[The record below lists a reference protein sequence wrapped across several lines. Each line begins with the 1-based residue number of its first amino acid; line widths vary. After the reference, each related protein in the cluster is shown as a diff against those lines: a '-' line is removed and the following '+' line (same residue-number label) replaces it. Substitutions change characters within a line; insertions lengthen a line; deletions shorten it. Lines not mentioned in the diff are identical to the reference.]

1 MKGSQRKGN
10 LGSENSLKA
19 GLLRKEDGRNLIRN
33 VRDGQLMEMAK
44 NALQEGSYHRQI
56 SKVNSILS
64 TALTV
69 DDLKAEVE
77 HYLQKRLFV

>member
-1 MKGSQRKGN
+1 
-10 LGSENSLKA
+10 
-19 GLLRKEDGRNLIRN
+19 
-33 VRDGQLMEMAK
+33 MEMAK